1 MAGQGDGAPIPTEDL
16 AAALRP
22 FGESR
27 LLPRVAYVGD
37 AVFDWERRHF
47 FRGGWMCVGR
57 SEDVARVGDQRAESV
72 GGAGVFLVRGE
83 DRRLRAF
90 ANTCRHRGHELLPCG
105 ESRNLHVVVC
115 PYHSW
120 SYRLD
125 GSLRNAPRFDEWST
139 FAPEENGLVELP
151 TEEWHGL
158 VFVAASG
165 HTPPAPPAPPES
177 HPSPLPPLRQH
188 LAGLDALVAPYEPGR
203 LRVAVD
209 HDYVVE
215 ANWKIVIENYQECY
229 HCPMIHPE
237 LCAVSPPRSGKNYPV
252 PDATTGARSGAEAG
266 AAAGT
271 ETHTGAWI
279 GGWMALRDDADT
291 MSLSGKSNG
300 TVLRGLDGHGRRE
313 VIYLVLF
320 PNVLLSLH
328 PDYVMTHVLTPL
340 GPTRTRVRCSWSFS
354 PEDLE
359 RPGFDPS
366 YASDFWDITNRQDF
380 SACESVQRGLAS
392 EHWVPGQLA
401 PDEDGVYQFVTMVAR
416 AYRGS
421 TVMAGALPGA

>member
-1 MAGQGDGAPIPTEDL
+1 MAGRGDGAPLPAEGL
-16 AAALRP
+16 GAALCP

-27 LLPRVAYVGD
+27 LLPRAAYID
-37 AVFDWERRHF
+37 QAVFDWEQRHF

-57 SEDVARVGDQRAESV
+57 SEDVVHVGDQRAESV
-72 GGAGVFLVRGE
+72 GGTGVFLVRGE
-83 DRRLRAF
+83 DRQLRAF

-125 GSLRNAPRFDEWST
+125 GSLRNAPRFDGWST

-151 TEEWHGL
+151 VEEFHGL

-165 HTPPAPPAPPES
+165 HA
-177 HPSPLPPLRQH
+177 SPLREH
-188 LAGLDALVAPYEPGR
+188 LAGLDGLVAPYEPER
-203 LRVAVD
+203 LRIGAD

-215 ANWKIVIENYQECY
+215 ANWKVVIENYQECY

-237 LCAVSPPRSGKNYPV
+237 LCAVSPPRSGENYPV
-252 PDATTGARSGAEAG
+252 PGADIDAKTDT
-266 AAAGT
+266 
-271 ETHTGAWI
+271 WV
-279 GGWMALRDDADT
+279 GGWMALRDGADT
-291 MSLSGKSNG
+291 MSLSGKSDG
-300 TVLRGLDGHGRRE
+300 TVLRGLDGRGRRE
-313 VIYLVLF
+313 VIYLVVF

-328 PDYVMTHVLTPL
+328 PDYVMTHLLTPL
-340 GPTRTRVRCSWSFS
+340 GPGRTRVRCSWSFS

-359 RPGFDPS
+359 GPEFDPS
-366 YASDFWDITNRQDF
+366 YALDFWDITNRQDF

-392 EHWVPGQLA
+392 EHWVPGQLG

-416 AYRGS
+416 AYRGTS
-421 TVMAGALPGA
+421 VTAGSLPGT

>member
-1 MAGQGDGAPIPTEDL
+1 MAAPEDAAPLPAEGL

-27 LLPRVAYVGD
+27 LLPRAAYVD
-37 AVFDWERRHF
+37 QAVFDWEQSHF

-57 SEDVARVGDQRAESV
+57 SEDVVAVGDQRAESV
-72 GGAGVFLVRGE
+72 GGTGVFLVRGE

-139 FAPEENGLVELP
+139 FALEENGLIELP
-151 TEEWHGL
+151 AEEFHGL

-165 HTPPAPPAPPES
+165 HA
-177 HPSPLPPLRQH
+177 SPLRDH
-188 LAGLDALVAPYEPGR
+188 LAGLDPLVAPYEPER
-203 LRVAVD
+203 LRVGAD

-215 ANWKIVIENYQECY
+215 ANWKVVIENYQECY

-237 LCAVSPPRSGKNYPV
+237 LCAVSPPRSGENYPV
-252 PDATTGARSGAEAG
+252 PDAQTNTI
-266 AAAGT
+266 
-271 ETHTGAWI
+271 TGAWV
-279 GGWMALRDDADT
+279 GGWMALREGADT
-291 MSLSGKSNG
+291 MSLGGKSDG
-300 TVLRGLDGHGRRE
+300 TVLRGLGARGRRE
-313 VIYLVLF
+313 VIYLVVF

-328 PDYVMTHVLTPL
+328 PDYVMTHLLTPL
-340 GPTRTRVRCSWSFS
+340 GPGRTRVRCSWSFS

-359 RPGFDPS
+359 RPEFDPS

-392 EHWVPGQLA
+392 ERWVPGQLA

-416 AYRGS
+416 AYRGT
-421 TVMAGALPGA
+421 TVMAGSLPGP